1 MSNFAL
7 ENRKKEQHG
16 HLDIMDIQNL
26 IPRRGTDTYR
36 IGDSDDLVV
45 MENMG
50 TIPSGAVCLQEHG
63 IFFICTEGR
72 AQLEYDGAVIQIK
85 KNDLFLYM
93 VHSVVC
99 NFMASSDF
107 NCRQIWFSRSE
118 LWNIDMYKVT
128 SVADMSFLKLNPV
141 VHLTNEEAII
151 FDTYFRLIC
160 DRMKTATFELAP
172 DIVRSL
178 FGTMLLEFISIMRR
192 NAEQGIEQDLQD
204 EQNSSLHKRQIIDKF
219 MKMAEESDGRIRK
232 VDEYA
237 SLLNV
242 TPKYLT
248 TILKE
253 VMNRSPKTYILH
265 YTMKAI
271 ERRLRFT
278 DMTMQEISNDLNL
291 PNPSFFGKY
300 CKEHLGMTPLEYRM
314 KYHKGS

>member
-1 MSNFAL
+1 
-7 ENRKKEQHG
+7 
-16 HLDIMDIQNL
+16 
-26 IPRRGTDTYR
+26 
-36 IGDSDDLVV
+36 
-45 MENMG
+45 
-50 TIPSGAVCLQEHG
+50 
-63 IFFICTEGR
+63 
-72 AQLEYDGAVIQIK
+72 
-85 KNDLFLYM
+85 
-93 VHSVVC
+93 
-99 NFMASSDF
+99 MASSDF

-118 LWNIDMYKVT
+118 LWNIDIYKIN
-128 SVADMSFLKLNPV
+128 SVPDMSLLKLHPV
-141 VHLTNEEAII
+141 VHLTNEEAKI

-192 NAEQGIEQDLQD
+192 NAEQGIEQDLQN

-219 MKMAEESDGRIRK
+219 MKMAEESDGRIRR

-278 DMTMQEISNDLNL
+278 DMTMQEISNDLNF

-314 KYHKGS
+314 KYHKGT